1 MAEYLVHPNGLL
13 DDDVIIKLGE
23 YSIDDIY
30 SYMEAL
36 SKFEIGQ
43 EILVVVLRD
52 GEQIEFKVQ
61 L

>member
-1 MAEYLVHPNGLL
+1 
-13 DDDVIIKLGE
+13 
-23 YSIDDIY
+23 
-30 SYMEAL
+30 MEAL

-43 EILVVVLRD
+43 EISVVVLRD